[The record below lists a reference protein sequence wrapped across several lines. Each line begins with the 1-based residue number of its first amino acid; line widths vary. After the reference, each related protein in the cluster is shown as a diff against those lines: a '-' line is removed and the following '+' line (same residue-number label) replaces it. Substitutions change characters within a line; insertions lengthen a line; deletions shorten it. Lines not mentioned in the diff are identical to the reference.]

1 MKPQRLQP
9 KASRSSK
16 LMAGDFG
23 IWKKSNCCSQILA
36 AKRANPAVDTRA
48 LEAEI
53 DRLVYG
59 LYGLTEDKV
68 KLVEGIA

>member
-1 MKPQRLQP
+1 
-9 KASRSSK
+9 
-16 LMAGDFG
+16 MAGDFG

>member
-1 MKPQRLQP
+1 
-9 KASRSSK
+9 
-16 LMAGDFG
+16 MAGDFG
-23 IWKKSNCCSQILA
+23 IWKKSNCCFQILA

-68 KLVEGIA
+68 KVVEGIA